1 MIKLIF
7 LDELVSITQINCEDT
22 ISFTIFL
29 DFKLQTYVCNVC
41 HDLLMM
47 STNLDNINILKII

>member
-1 MIKLIF
+1 M
-7 LDELVSITQINCEDT
+7 SITQINCEDT

-47 STNLDNINILKII
+47 STSLDDINILKII